1 MSDSMTYFTY
11 RPIVRPAVAI
21 GCALAVLLSAA
32 GGVAI
37 ATAPAA
43 AQAISALKGHDSKLP
58 VDVEADRIEVQ
69 DRQDRAVFSGNVR
82 IRQGDL
88 AINAARLRVAYR
100 KGAGQGLE
108 ILRIDADGGVQVNSP
123 SENARGD
130 YGIYDLEKRIIT
142 LIGTVTLNR
151 GDTTVRGQRLVM
163 DLNSGRST
171 LDGGAIGGTSGGR
184 VTGRFVV
191 PQRSGN

>member
-1 MSDSMTYFTY
+1 MSDSMTHFTR
-11 RPIVRPAVAI
+11 RPFIRPAVAI
-21 GCALAVLLSAA
+21 GIGLAVLLSAA
-32 GGVAI
+32 GMAI
-37 ATAPAA
+37 VTAPAA
-43 AQAISALKGHDSKLP
+43 AQAISVLKGHDSKLP

-82 IRQGDL
+82 VRQGDL

-100 KGAGQGLE
+100 NASGQGLE
-108 ILRIDADGGVQVNSP
+108 ILRIDADGGVQVSSP

-142 LIGTVTLNR
+142 LIGTVTLNS
-151 GDTTVRGQRLVM
+151 GETTLRGQRLIM

-171 LDGGAIGGTSGGR
+171 LDGGAVGGTSGGR